1 MAKTALRTASIV
13 CLVIWA
19 AIWLLFILMR
29 LSSLDIRSIPDAGRV
44 VFIALAVALLA
55 PIAATGF
62 AGAALALHPRVPRD
76 RLVLGWAVAAFFGQV
91 FLFLITRWL

>member
-1 MAKTALRTASIV
+1 MGKASLRNAAIV

-19 AIWLLFILMR
+19 AIWLLFLLMR
-29 LSSLDIRSIPDAGRV
+29 LSPLDIRSIPGAGRV
-44 VFIALAVALLA
+44 LFIALVIALLA
-55 PIAATGF
+55 PIAAMGL
-62 AGAALALHPRVPRD
+62 AGGALALHPRVPRD

>member
-29 LSSLDIRSIPDAGRV
+29 LSSLDIGRIPDAGKV
-44 VFIALAVALLA
+44 VFIALAAALLA
-55 PIAATGF
+55 PIAATGL
-62 AGAALALHPRVPRD
+62 AGAALVLHPRMPRD

-91 FLFLITRWL
+91 FLFLVTRWL

>member
-1 MAKTALRTASIV
+1 MAKAALRTASIV

-19 AIWLLFILMR
+19 AIWLLFILLR
-29 LSSLDIRSIPDAGRV
+29 LSSLDIRNIPDAGKV
-44 VFIALAVALLA
+44 VFIALAVALLT
-55 PIAATGF
+55 PIAATGL

-76 RLVLGWAVAAFFGQV
+76 RLVLGWAVGAFFGQV

>member
-1 MAKTALRTASIV
+1 VAKTSLRTASIV
-13 CLVIWA
+13 CLVIWS
-19 AIWLLFILMR
+19 AIWLLFLLMR
-29 LSSLDIRSIPDAGRV
+29 LSPLDIRSIPGAGRALL
-44 VFIALAVALLA
+44 IALAVALLA

-62 AGAALALHPRVPRD
+62 AGAALALHPRAPRD

>member
-1 MAKTALRTASIV
+1 MAKTALRTTSIV

-19 AIWLLFILMR
+19 LIWLGFLLSR
-29 LSSLDIRSIPDAGRV
+29 LSRLDVRNIPGAGRV
-44 VFIALAVALLA
+44 LLIAVAVALLA
-55 PIAATGF
+55 PIAATGL